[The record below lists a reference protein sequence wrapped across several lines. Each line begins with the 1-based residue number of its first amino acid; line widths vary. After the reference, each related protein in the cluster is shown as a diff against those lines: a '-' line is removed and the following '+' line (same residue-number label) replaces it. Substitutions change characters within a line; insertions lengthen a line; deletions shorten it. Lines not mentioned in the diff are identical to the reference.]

1 MSPNGVGGRGGG
13 VRKGGRLITKKRL
26 PNGGLIREGRI
37 NSEVGFN
44 RDFTVKQQPD
54 YNFFNVNLRAYVMQ
68 ELFT

>member
-1 MSPNGVGGRGGG
+1 MSPNGVGGRGG